1 VLKVFNDAEVRCVC
15 LLGICSALNLPVQF
29 RPGPASSR
37 MSDSS
42 VSRPESGPEEIHPQ
56 QTSEQLLL
64 HLSERPH
71 ASDGEAPWNDRHG
84 RRADELPTCLS
95 CRLPPTAVIGAGG
108 DTRVRHLI
116 ASVGVSRSLSDGGNQ
131 KPLSRSSEDRRA
143 GSPARRRAAGVS
155 GQSGWGH
162 DTEVRFTHARR
173 ERNKVDW
180 ASSRPP
186 IKLSGFSTITGPR
199 AASRNPLINS
209 GILLTCVKRTS
220 VS

>member
-1 VLKVFNDAEVRCVC
+1 MTL
-15 LLGICSALNLPVQF
+15 
-29 RPGPASSR
+29 R
-37 MSDSS
+37 M
-42 VSRPESGPEEIHPQ
+42 
-56 QTSEQLLL
+56 
-64 HLSERPH
+64 ERPLWMS
-71 ASDGEAPWNDRHG
+71 SDDRLSDRHG
-84 RRADELPTCLS
+84 RRADYLPTCLS

-116 ASVGVSRSLSDGGNQ
+116 ASVGVSRSLCDGGNQ

-180 ASSRPP
+180 PFSSPP
-186 IKLSGFSTITGPR
+186 IKLSDFSSITGPL
-199 AASRNPLINS
+199 AAWDW
-209 GILLTCVKRTS
+209 CRTG
-220 VS
+220 